1 MWDEVWEITSDDA
14 VVAARPAPGGGVA
27 TPPPSPM
34 GPPVDPSPVDP
45 SPPSPDLT
53 LEQVLA
59 EMAEM
64 RREHARRSTM
74 QLIVTCGLFALLM
87 HHLDRPRIPRG

>member
-14 VVAARPAPGGGVA
+14 VVSARPATGGGVA
-27 TPPPSPM
+27 TPP
-34 GPPVDPSPVDP
+34 PSPVDP